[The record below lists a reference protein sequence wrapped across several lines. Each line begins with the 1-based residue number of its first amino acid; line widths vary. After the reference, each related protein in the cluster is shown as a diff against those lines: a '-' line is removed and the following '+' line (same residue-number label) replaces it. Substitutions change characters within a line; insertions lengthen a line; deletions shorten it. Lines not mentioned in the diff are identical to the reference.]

1 MVLNE
6 FLEQSEEPMKA
17 KARETSPI
25 PVRNKVGNGLKAK
38 NSKKKSSS
46 ASSGAATPSSSSAA
60 AGPSSTPLMSSTAAE
75 PHAPLLPGFDKNWAD
90 LTVQDEDEDVGLES
104 LKDMSRRK
112 RKQPLLDLN
121 LEPEDHMMPYD
132 KDETSSSGSGPSKRP
147 KLDVMSALVDVPGG
161 IKIEKSTSKG
171 ASRSSSGSS
180 TPTTK
185 QREDSRH
192 KIQLSEDQL
201 YGPFNFMDRKGVKK
215 HKQKS
220 SHSSSSSGSPSFS
233 SSGNDI
239 KFKALRKDLQI
250 LIDSKET
257 RKDLKDHPKKPPS
270 LVDLSSDDTRS
281 PPDIV
286 DLSQDKE
293 EIREL
298 FQTLI
303 SMFPTTCSEYLEE
316 QAEELAGKPTAL
328 DRFITEHLA
337 RNSQPP
343 DYWQPRIETI
353 KTEPEQPAEVS
364 EETPTAAS
372 DSLIEPSSVLNL
384 NQDDQGVNMTIRAM
398 EVVTDPQPGP
408 SSSSKSF
415 PASGSR
421 KLMTIDETI
430 DLTGHMS
437 PPPAAPQATV
447 DMAKGPIDLIDPLLA
462 AGNAAVPQP
471 EPVAVVEET
480 EEDKANKRLVTLES
494 LFPEVDPE
502 FLHQRAVEIG
512 DNPQQMEQWI
522 AESIENNS
530 AKEFP
535 SRSDYEKR
543 QKNAQMQEKYSGQV
557 TVQEILDM
565 YEDPEAYFMDQK
577 RPVSELYKKHS
588 LNQLKKEFR
597 QISVMV
603 INKIFNQNNGLF
615 VPCVRA
621 LKKYSGT
628 NQPKRKT
635 RRPDHECPMPTEVD
649 LNFLKEWQYS
659 RKEEDVKKFIDD
671 QKEEHEKLVAEA
683 KEAGNLMECVCCF
696 NDECLVEDMLPC
708 GGGHLFCKD
717 CVQRASEVNYYLLKI
732 RNLFLFLT

>member
-46 ASSGAATPSSSSAA
+46 ASGAATPSSSSA
-60 AGPSSTPLMSSTAAE
+60 AGPSSTPLMSSTAAATGSTC
-75 PHAPLLPGFDKNWAD
+75 APLLPGFDKNWAD

-104 LKDMSRRK
+104 LKSRK

-147 KLDVMSALVDVPGG
+147 KLDVMSALVDVQGSHLDGG
-161 IKIEKSTSKG
+161 RKSTSKG
-171 ASRSSSGSS
+171 AGSRSSSGSS

-201 YGPFNFMDRKGVKK
+201 YGPFNFMDRKGAKK
-215 HKQKS
+215 HKQK
-220 SHSSSSSGSPSFS
+220 SHSSSSSGSPSF

-239 KFKALRKDLQI
+239 KFKALRKDLQM

-257 RKDLKDHPKKPPS
+257 RKDLKDHPTVVKKPPS

-353 KTEPEQPAEVS
+353 KTEPAEQPVEVS
-364 EETPTAAS
+364 ETAATAS

-398 EVVTDPQPGP
+398 EVVTDPQPGT
-408 SSSSKSF
+408 SSSSKSL
-415 PASGSR
+415 PAAR

-437 PPPAAPQATV
+437 PPPAPPTV
-447 DMAKGPIDLIDPLLA
+447 GVAKEPIDPLL

-565 YEDPEAYFMDQK
+565 YDDPEAYFMDEK

-603 INKIFNQNNGLF
+603 INKIFNAHNGLF

-628 NQPKRKT
+628 KRKT
-635 RRPDHECPMPTEVD
+635 RRPDHECPMPTEID

-659 RKEEDVKKFIDD
+659 RKEEDVKKFIND
-671 QKEEHEKLVAEA
+671 QKEEHEKMVAEA

-717 CVQRASEVNYYLLKI
+717 CVQRASEVNYYLI
-732 RNLFLFLT
+732 REI

>member
-46 ASSGAATPSSSSAA
+46 ASGAATPSSSSA
-60 AGPSSTPLMSSTAAE
+60 AGPSSTPLMSSTAAATGATC
-75 PHAPLLPGFDKNWAD
+75 APLLPGFDKNWAD

-104 LKDMSRRK
+104 LKDVSRRK

-121 LEPEDHMMPYD
+121 LEPEDHLMPYD

-147 KLDVMSALVDVPGG
+147 KLDVMSALVDVQGSHLDAG
-161 IKIEKSTSKG
+161 RKSTSKG
-171 ASRSSSGSS
+171 AGSRSSSGSS

-201 YGPFNFMDRKGVKK
+201 YGPFNFMDRKGAKK
-215 HKQKS
+215 HKQK
-220 SHSSSSSGSPSFS
+220 SHSSSSSGSPSF

-239 KFKALRKDLQI
+239 KFKALRKDLQM

-257 RKDLKDHPKKPPS
+257 RKDLKDHPTVVKKPPS

-353 KTEPEQPAEVS
+353 KTEPEQPEEVS
-364 EETPTAAS
+364 ETATAS

-398 EVVTDPQPGP
+398 EVVTDPQPGT

-415 PASGSR
+415 PAAVSR

-437 PPPAAPQATV
+437 PPPAPPTV
-447 DMAKGPIDLIDPLLA
+447 GMAKEPIDPLL

-565 YEDPEAYFMDQK
+565 YDDPEAYFMDEK

-603 INKIFNQNNGLF
+603 INKIFNTHNGLF

-628 NQPKRKT
+628 KRKT
-635 RRPDHECPMPTEVD
+635 RRPDHECPMPTEID

-659 RKEEDVKKFIDD
+659 RKEEDVKKFIND

-717 CVQRASEVNYYLLKI
+717 CVQRASEVNYYLRKF
-732 RNLFLFLT
+732 RNL

>member
-46 ASSGAATPSSSSAA
+46 ASGAATPSSSSTA
-60 AGPSSTPLMSSTAAE
+60 AGPSSTPLMSSTAADTS
-75 PHAPLLPGFDKNWAD
+75 APLLPGFDKNWAD

-147 KLDVMSALVDVPGG
+147 KLDVMSALVDVQGSHLDDG
-161 IKIEKSTSKG
+161 RQKTFKS

-180 TPTTK
+180 TPTTIK
-185 QREDSRH
+185 REDSRH

-220 SHSSSSSGSPSFS
+220 HSSSSSGSPSF

-257 RKDLKDHPKKPPS
+257 RKDLKDHPTVVKKPPS
-270 LVDLSSDDTRS
+270 LVDLSSDDNTRS

-364 EETPTAAS
+364 EETATAS

-398 EVVTDPQPGP
+398 EVVTDPQPGT
-408 SSSSKSF
+408 SSSSKNF
-415 PASGSR
+415 PAPSR

-437 PPPAAPQATV
+437 PPPAPPTV

-462 AGNAAVPQP
+462 AGGAGNAVVPQP

-522 AESIENNS
+522 NESMENNS
-530 AKEFP
+530 FKEFP

-543 QKNAQMQEKYSGQV
+543 QKNAEMQEKYSGQV

-565 YEDPEAYFMDQK
+565 YEDPEAYFMDEK

-628 NQPKRKT
+628 KRKT
-635 RRPDHECPMPTEVD
+635 RRPDHECPMPTEID

-717 CVQRASEVNYYLLKI
+717 CVQRASEVNYYLMKI
-732 RNLFLFLT
+732 RNL

>member
-46 ASSGAATPSSSSAA
+46 ASGAATPSSSSA
-60 AGPSSTPLMSSTAAE
+60 AGPSSTPLMSSTAAATGSTC
-75 PHAPLLPGFDKNWAD
+75 APLLPGFDKNWAD

-104 LKDMSRRK
+104 LKSRK

-147 KLDVMSALVDVPGG
+147 KLDVMSALVDVQGSHLDGG
-161 IKIEKSTSKG
+161 RKSTSKG
-171 ASRSSSGSS
+171 AGSRSSSGSS

-201 YGPFNFMDRKGVKK
+201 YGPFNFMDRKGAKK
-215 HKQKS
+215 HKQK
-220 SHSSSSSGSPSFS
+220 SHSSSSSGSPSF

-239 KFKALRKDLQI
+239 KFKALRKDLQM

-257 RKDLKDHPKKPPS
+257 RKDLKDHPTVVKKPPS

-353 KTEPEQPAEVS
+353 KTEPAEQPVEVS
-364 EETPTAAS
+364 ETATAS

-398 EVVTDPQPGP
+398 EVVTDPQPGT
-408 SSSSKSF
+408 SSSSKSL
-415 PASGSR
+415 PAAVSR

-437 PPPAAPQATV
+437 PPPAPPTV
-447 DMAKGPIDLIDPLLA
+447 GMAKEPIDPLL

-565 YEDPEAYFMDQK
+565 YDDPEAYFMDEK

-603 INKIFNQNNGLF
+603 INKIFNAHNGLF

-628 NQPKRKT
+628 KRKT
-635 RRPDHECPMPTEVD
+635 RRPDHECPMPTEID

-659 RKEEDVKKFIDD
+659 RKEEDVKKFIND
-671 QKEEHEKLVAEA
+671 QKEEHEKMVAEA

-717 CVQRASEVNYYLLKI
+717 CVQRASEVNYYLI
-732 RNLFLFLT
+732 REI

>member
-1 MVLNE
+1 M
-6 FLEQSEEPMKA
+6 
-17 KARETSPI
+17 
-25 PVRNKVGNGLKAK
+25 NG
-38 NSKKKSSS
+38 
-46 ASSGAATPSSSSAA
+46 P
-60 AGPSSTPLMSSTAAE
+60 
-75 PHAPLLPGFDKNWAD
+75 
-90 LTVQDEDEDVGLES
+90 
-104 LKDMSRRK
+104 
-112 RKQPLLDLN
+112 
-121 LEPEDHMMPYD
+121 
-132 KDETSSSGSGPSKRP
+132 
-147 KLDVMSALVDVPGG
+147 
-161 IKIEKSTSKG
+161 KG

-201 YGPFNFMDRKGVKK
+201 YGPFNFMDRKGAKK
-215 HKQKS
+215 HKQK

-233 SSGNDI
+233 TGNDI
-239 KFKALRKDLQI
+239 KFKALRKDLQM
-250 LIDSKET
+250 LIESKET
-257 RKDLKDHPKKPPS
+257 RKDLKDHPTVVKKPPS

-353 KTEPEQPAEVS
+353 KTEPEPVEVS
-364 EETPTAAS
+364 ETATAS

-398 EVVTDPQPGP
+398 EVVTDPQPGT
-408 SSSSKSF
+408 SSSSKSL
-415 PASGSR
+415 PAAVSR

-437 PPPAAPQATV
+437 PPPAPPTV
-447 DMAKGPIDLIDPLLA
+447 GMAKEPIDEPLL

-565 YEDPEAYFMDQK
+565 YEDPEAYFMDEK

-597 QISVMV
+597 QISVMI
-603 INKIFNQNNGLF
+603 INKIFNAHNGLF

-621 LKKYSGT
+621 LKKYSGA
-628 NQPKRKT
+628 KRKT
-635 RRPDHECPMPTEVD
+635 KRPDHECPMPSEID
-649 LNFLKEWQYS
+649 LNFLKVPFIYYISTCTAQNLICLP
-659 RKEEDVKKFIDD
+659 KF
-671 QKEEHEKLVAEA
+671 
-683 KEAGNLMECVCCF
+683 
-696 NDECLVEDMLPC
+696 
-708 GGGHLFCKD
+708 
-717 CVQRASEVNYYLLKI
+717 S
-732 RNLFLFLT
+732 

>member
-46 ASSGAATPSSSSAA
+46 ASGAATPSSSST
-60 AGPSSTPLMSSTAAE
+60 AGPSSTPLLSSSAAATGATC
-75 PHAPLLPGFDKNWAD
+75 APLLPGFDKNWAD

-121 LEPEDHMMPYD
+121 LEPEDHLMPYD

-147 KLDVMSALVDVPGG
+147 KLDVMSALVDVQGSHLDAG
-161 IKIEKSTSKG
+161 RKSTSKG

-180 TPTTK
+180 TPTTIK
-185 QREDSRH
+185 REDSRH

-201 YGPFNFMDRKGVKK
+201 YGPFNFMDRKGARK
-215 HKQKS
+215 HKQK
-220 SHSSSSSGSPSFS
+220 SHSSSSSGSPSF

-239 KFKALRKDLQI
+239 KFKALRKDLQM

-257 RKDLKDHPKKPPS
+257 RKDLKDHPTVVKKPPS

-343 DYWQPRIETI
+343 DYWQPRIQTI
-353 KTEPEQPAEVS
+353 KTEPEQPVEVS
-364 EETPTAAS
+364 ETATAS

-384 NQDDQGVNMTIRAM
+384 NQDDQGVNMTIGAM
-398 EVVTDPQPGP
+398 EVVTDPQPGT

-415 PASGSR
+415 VGPR

-437 PPPAAPQATV
+437 PPPAPPT
-447 DMAKGPIDLIDPLLA
+447 PPNDPLLA
-462 AGNAAVPQP
+462 GNTAVPQP

-565 YEDPEAYFMDQK
+565 YEDPEAYFMDEK

-588 LNQLKKEFR
+588 LTHLKKEFR

-603 INKIFNQNNGLF
+603 INKIFNLHKGLF

-628 NQPKRKT
+628 KRKT
-635 RRPDHECPMPTEVD
+635 RRPDHECPMPSEID
-649 LNFLKEWQYS
+649 LNFLKELQYS
-659 RKEEDVKKFIDD
+659 RKEEDVKKFVND
-671 QKEEHEKLVAEA
+671 QKEKHDKLVAEA

-717 CVQRASEVNYYLLKI
+717 CVQRASEVNYHLNLEI
-732 RNLFLFLT
+732 RF